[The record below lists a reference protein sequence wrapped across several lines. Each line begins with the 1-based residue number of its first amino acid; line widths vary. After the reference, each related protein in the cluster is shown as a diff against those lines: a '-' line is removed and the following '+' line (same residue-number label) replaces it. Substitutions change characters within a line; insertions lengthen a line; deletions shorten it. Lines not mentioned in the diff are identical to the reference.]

1 MPYTQLITGAGSQSR
16 SDWARAEKAPEAP
29 AEALQPAP
37 DVEQAWNQDLGQEF
51 EVVG

>member
-1 MPYTQLITGAGSQSR
+1 MRHLEQVYLAAVEGSPR
-16 SDWARAEKAPEAP
+16 HAAPAREAP

-37 DVEQAWNQDLGQEF
+37 DVEEAWNQDLGQEF